1 MADATNHRFE
11 NDVLYILD
19 YVIPKEEYQ
28 TWKNR
33 LTNQLLST
41 VEVPGFRKGKAPEHL
56 ARKYINEGAFEE
68 TFLRETVDKFSRAGT
83 EIVQEKMKE
92 ENRVV
97 LRLEIDSKPEFTGE
111 KDGGFQF
118 RINAYLLPKVDLSK
132 IETLKIDKPT
142 ASSLTGRP
150 TTEEFKKQE
159 KNRLFTNSNQYI
171 SVDEAA
177 ADNYQVLADLSGKVD
192 GVEDPKLDAIGTK
205 ITLGLGNYLP
215 DFEKG
220 MKGVKAGE
228 KKEFKVKFPADY
240 FEPQLASKTAEFR
253 VSIYEVN
260 KPKFDNISDIIEATP
275 DLKSQFKN
283 EEGFDVFLEKFYA
296 EDTVRMLEDSWQKAV
311 IRKVVDITPDFQL
324 DAEAVESET
333 NRIFNSLSLD
343 AEREK
348 VTLGEMLVKAGIPI
362 LKEEKA
368 KSLDAIQVK
377 KEVEK
382 YVQNE
387 FKLSSILTVANE
399 LKVENRPSP
408 EEVDRTVQDATKNP
422 DKYSLESGM
431 SADDIRTTII
441 DRVIRQAGAKWV
453 YDTVQANLKK
463 DDIMSTVQDLVSTP
477 KAKAK
482 KAE

>member
-1 MADATNHRFE
+1 MANATNHRYE

-83 EIVQEKMKE
+83 EIIQEKMKE

-97 LRLEIDSKPEFTGE
+97 LRLEVDSKPEFTGE
-111 KDGGFQF
+111 KEDGFQF

-132 IETLKIDKPT
+132 IETLKIEKPT
-142 ASSLTGRP
+142 AASLTGRP

-171 SVDEAA
+171 SADEAA

-240 FEPQLASKTAEFR
+240 FEPQLANKTAEFR
-253 VSIYEVN
+253 VSIYEVS
-260 KPKFDNISDIIEATP
+260 KPKFDKISDIIEATP

-283 EEGFDVFLEKFYA
+283 EEGFDAFLEKFYA
-296 EDTVRMLEDSWQKAV
+296 EDTVRMIEDSWQKTV
-311 IRKVVDITPDFQL
+311 IRKIVDITPDFQL
-324 DAEAVESET
+324 DAEAVEAET
-333 NRIFNSLSLD
+333 NRIFNALSLD

-348 VTLGEMLVKAGIPI
+348 LTLGEMLVKAGIPI

-408 EEVDRTVQDATKNP
+408 EEVDRTIQDATKNP

>member
-97 LRLEIDSKPEFTGE
+97 LRLEIDSRPEFTGE

>member
-260 KPKFDNISDIIEATP
+260 KQKFDNISDIIEATP